1 MNNYYSS
8 NPTFYIG
15 IACIIFGFSEGEI
28 SLLLL
33 KRNFEPAMG
42 EWSLMGGFVQKDESV
57 DDAAKRVLAELTGLE
72 NVYMEQV
79 GTFGAIDRDPG
90 ERVISVAYYAL
101 ININEYDRK
110 LVQKHN
116 AYWVNINELPE
127 LIFDHPQMVEKAR
140 KLMQQKASVEPIGF
154 NLLPKLFTLSQLQS
168 LYEAIYGE
176 AMDKRNF
183 RKRVAEM
190 DYIEINMLEELKEK
204 VFHANLELVK
214 HGLVIFTWGNVSAID
229 RETGLVVI
237 KPSGV
242 SYDDMKAEDM
252 VVVDLEGK
260 VVEGRLKPSSDTPT
274 HVVLYKAFPEIGGV
288 VHTHSTY
295 ATAWAQAGCDI
306 PNIGTTHAD
315 YFHDAIPCTADMT
328 EAEVKGAYELETGNV
343 IVKRFEGLNPVHTP
357 GVLVKNHGP
366 FSWGKNAQDAVHNAV
381 VMEQVAKMASI
392 AYTVNPNLTMNPLL
406 IEKHFS
412 RKHGPNAYYGQ

>member
-1 MNNYYSS
+1 
-8 NPTFYIG
+8 
-15 IACIIFGFSEGEI
+15 
-28 SLLLL
+28 
-33 KRNFEPAMG
+33 
-42 EWSLMGGFVQKDESV
+42 
-57 DDAAKRVLAELTGLE
+57 
-72 NVYMEQV
+72 
-79 GTFGAIDRDPG
+79 
-90 ERVISVAYYAL
+90 
-101 ININEYDRK
+101 
-110 LVQKHN
+110 
-116 AYWVNINELPE
+116 
-127 LIFDHPQMVEKAR
+127 
-140 KLMQQKASVEPIGF
+140 
-154 NLLPKLFTLSQLQS
+154 
-168 LYEAIYGE
+168 
-176 AMDKRNF
+176 
-183 RKRVAEM
+183 
-190 DYIEINMLEELKEK
+190 MLEELKEK

-252 VVVDLEGK
+252 VVVDLDGK

-315 YFHDAIPCTADMT
+315 YFHDAIPCTANMT
-328 EAEVKGAYELETGNV
+328 KEEVEGAYELETG
-343 IVKRFEGLNPVHTP
+343 
-357 GVLVKNHGP
+357 LVKNHGP
-366 FSWGKNAQDAVHNAV
+366 FSWGKDAHDAVHNAV

-392 AYTVNPNLTMNPLL
+392 AYAVNPKLTMNPLL
-406 IEKHFS
+406 VEKHFN